1 MSTTLNNILGVGN
14 KPVAPNTP
22 PGIDSSLPGAA
33 GTQPRQSTT
42 DTPPAKPEAP
52 TPQEVSAALKEATPQ
67 VTDVEKTPIEVKEP
81 KQPVYHGKVVKEFG
95 DGIHAFM
102 EDGTI
107 RTSGF
112 AGYTYSD
119 PEKVRMSN
127 VDLFRLL
134 NPYKPPTQ
142 EELEKERKKQKR
154 EQIFAAIGDGIS
166 ALSNLFFTTQYAPNM
181 YSGRNTASQRTKER
195 WDRLAADR
203 NANMTAYING
213 LMRAR
218 QADDAYN
225 DNERKWARQLG
236 LDKIKQERDKEA
248 DARAEAKEQRDQEM
262 HDLNK
267 QLRNNQITQAEYE
280 AKKAEVEARYAPQ
293 LEESKIGRNRAAAGA
308 SNASASASRARA
320 RYYDNGGSSGNRYYG
335 EFQGKTYKTQADYEK
350 AVLDAARD
358 AGVDIYDTEV
368 TERNF
373 KGEPRKQRR
382 VKRSI
387 AAIAAEVDEKTNQF
401 NVEDYRRGGGKG
413 SENSAPPLN

>member
-1 MSTTLNNILGVGN
+1 MSTTLNNILGVSG
-14 KPVAPNTP
+14 KPAAPYTP

-33 GTQPRQSTT
+33 GAQPRQSTT
-42 DTPPAKPEAP
+42 GTPPAKPEAP
-52 TPQEVSAALKEATPQ
+52 TPQEASAALKEATPQ
-67 VTDVEKTPIEVKEP
+67 VTDVEKTQIEVKPQRVSYE
-81 KQPVYHGKVVKEFG
+81 E
-95 DGIHAFM
+95 M
-102 EDGTI
+102 
-107 RTSGF
+107 
-112 AGYTYSD
+112 
-119 PEKVRMSN
+119 
-127 VDLFRLL
+127 FRLL

-142 EELEKERKKQKR
+142 EELEKERKKQRR

-181 YSGRNTASQRTKER
+181 YRPVETQSEKTKKR
-195 WDRLAADR
+195 WDKLTAER

-218 QADDAYN
+218 QADDTYN
-225 DNERKWARQLG
+225 DNERAWQRQLG
-236 LDKIKQERDKEA
+236 LDKIKQERDKAA
-248 DARAEAKEQRDQEM
+248 DARAEAKEKRDAEM

-293 LEESKIGRNRAAAGA
+293 LEQSKINRNKAAAGA

-335 EFQGKTYKTQADYEK
+335 EFQGKKYKTQADYEK

-368 TERNF
+368 TEKNY

-401 NVEDYRRGGGKG
+401 NVDDYRRGGGTG
-413 SENSAPPLN
+413 NGNSAPPLN

>member
-1 MSTTLNNILGVGN
+1 MSTTLNNILGVSG
-14 KPVAPNTP
+14 KSTAPYTP
-22 PGIDSSLPGAA
+22 PGIDSSLPGAT
-33 GTQPRQSTT
+33 GTQTRQSTT
-42 DTPPAKPEAP
+42 GTPPAKPEAP
-52 TPQEVSAALKEATPQ
+52 TPQEASAALKEATPQ
-67 VTDVEKTPIEVKEP
+67 VTDVEKTQIEVKPQRVSYE
-81 KQPVYHGKVVKEFG
+81 E
-95 DGIHAFM
+95 M
-102 EDGTI
+102 
-107 RTSGF
+107 
-112 AGYTYSD
+112 
-119 PEKVRMSN
+119 
-127 VDLFRLL
+127 FRLL

-142 EELEKERKKQKR
+142 EELEKERKKQRR

-181 YSGRNTASQRTKER
+181 YRPVETQSEKTKKR
-195 WDRLAADR
+195 WDKLTAER

-218 QADDAYN
+218 QADDTYN
-225 DNERKWARQLG
+225 DNERAWQRQLG
-236 LDKIKQERDKEA
+236 LDKIKQERDKAA
-248 DARAEAKEQRDQEM
+248 DARAEAKEKRDAEM

-293 LEESKIGRNRAAAGA
+293 LEQSKINRNKAAAGA

-335 EFQGKTYKTQADYEK
+335 EFQGKKYKTQADYEK

-368 TERNF
+368 TERNY

-401 NVEDYRRGGGKG
+401 NVDDYRRGGGTG
-413 SENSAPPLN
+413 NSNSAPPLN

>member
-1 MSTTLNNILGVGN
+1 MSTTLNNILGVSG
-14 KPVAPNTP
+14 KPTAPYTP

-52 TPQEVSAALKEATPQ
+52 TPQEASAALKEATPQ
-67 VTDVEKTPIEVKEP
+67 VTDVEKTPIEVKPQRVSYE
-81 KQPVYHGKVVKEFG
+81 E
-95 DGIHAFM
+95 M
-102 EDGTI
+102 
-107 RTSGF
+107 
-112 AGYTYSD
+112 
-119 PEKVRMSN
+119 
-127 VDLFRLL
+127 FRLL

-142 EELEKERKKQKR
+142 EELEKERKKQRR

-181 YSGRNTASQRTKER
+181 YRPTETQSEKTRKR
-195 WDRLAADR
+195 WDKLTAER

-218 QADDAYN
+218 QADDTYN
-225 DNERKWARQLG
+225 DNERAWQRQLG
-236 LDKIKQERDKEA
+236 LDKIKQERDKAA
-248 DARAEAKEQRDQEM
+248 DARAEAKEKRDAEM

-293 LEESKIGRNRAAAGA
+293 LEQSKINRNKAAAGA

-335 EFQGKTYKTQADYEK
+335 EFQGKKYKTQADYEK

-368 TERNF
+368 TERNY

-401 NVEDYRRGGGKG
+401 NVDDYRRGGGTG
-413 SENSAPPLN
+413 NSNSAPPLN

>member
-1 MSTTLNNILGVGN
+1 MPMSITLNNILGVSG
-14 KPVAPNTP
+14 KPTAPYTP

-42 DTPPAKPEAP
+42 GTPPAKPEAL
-52 TPQEVSAALKEATPQ
+52 TPQEASAALKEATPQ
-67 VTDVEKTPIEVKEP
+67 ETDVEKTQIEVKPQRVSYE
-81 KQPVYHGKVVKEFG
+81 E
-95 DGIHAFM
+95 M
-102 EDGTI
+102 
-107 RTSGF
+107 
-112 AGYTYSD
+112 
-119 PEKVRMSN
+119 
-127 VDLFRLL
+127 FRLL

-142 EELEKERKKQKR
+142 EELEKERKKQRR

-181 YSGRNTASQRTKER
+181 YRPSETQSEKTRKR
-195 WDRLAADR
+195 WDKLTAER

-225 DNERKWARQLG
+225 DNERAWQRQLG
-236 LDKIKQERDKEA
+236 LDKIKQERDKAA
-248 DARAEAKEQRDQEM
+248 DARAEAKEKRDAEM

-401 NVEDYRRGGGKG
+401 NIENYKRGGGTG

>member
-1 MSTTLNNILGVGN
+1 MSTTLNNILGVSG
-14 KPVAPNTP
+14 KPTAPYTP

-42 DTPPAKPEAP
+42 GTPPAKPEPP
-52 TPQEVSAALKEATPQ
+52 TPQETSAALQQATPQ
-67 VTDVEKTPIEVKEP
+67 VTDVEKTPIEVKPQRVSYE
-81 KQPVYHGKVVKEFG
+81 E
-95 DGIHAFM
+95 M
-102 EDGTI
+102 
-107 RTSGF
+107 
-112 AGYTYSD
+112 
-119 PEKVRMSN
+119 
-127 VDLFRLL
+127 FRLL

-142 EELEKERKKQKR
+142 EELEKERKKQRR

-181 YSGRNTASQRTKER
+181 YRPVETQSEKTKKR
-195 WDRLAADR
+195 WDKLAAER

-218 QADDAYN
+218 QADDTYN
-225 DNERKWARQLG
+225 DNERAWQRQLG
-236 LDKIKQERDKEA
+236 LDKIKQERDKAA
-248 DARAEAKEQRDQEM
+248 DARAEAKEKRDAEM

-293 LEESKIGRNRAAAGA
+293 LEQSKINRNKAAAGA

-335 EFQGKTYKTQADYEK
+335 EFQGKKYKTQADYEK

-368 TERNF
+368 TERNY

-401 NVEDYRRGGGKG
+401 NVEDYRRGGGTG
-413 SENSAPPLN
+413 NGNSAPPLN

>member
-1 MSTTLNNILGVGN
+1 MSTTLNNILGVSG
-14 KPVAPNTP
+14 KPAAPYTP

-33 GTQPRQSTT
+33 GAQPRQSTT
-42 DTPPAKPEAP
+42 GTPPAQPEPP
-52 TPQEVSAALKEATPQ
+52 TPKEASAALQQATPQ
-67 VTDVEKTPIEVKEP
+67 VTDVEKTPIEVKPQRVSYE
-81 KQPVYHGKVVKEFG
+81 E
-95 DGIHAFM
+95 M
-102 EDGTI
+102 
-107 RTSGF
+107 
-112 AGYTYSD
+112 
-119 PEKVRMSN
+119 
-127 VDLFRLL
+127 FRLL

-142 EELEKERKKQKR
+142 EELEKERKKQRR

-166 ALSNLFFTTQYAPNM
+166 ALSNLYFTTQYAPNM
-181 YSGRNTASQRTKER
+181 YSGRNTASQRVKDR
-195 WDRLAADR
+195 WDKLAADR

-218 QADDAYN
+218 QADDAYD
-225 DNERKWARQLG
+225 DNERQWARQLG
-236 LDKIKQERDKEA
+236 LDKIKQQRDKAA
-248 DARAEAKEQRDQEM
+248 DARAEAKEKRDAEM

-267 QLRNNQITQAEYE
+267 QLRNNQITQSEYE

-293 LEESKIGRNRAAAGA
+293 LEQSKINRNKAAAGA

-335 EFQGKTYKTQADYEK
+335 EFQGKKYKTQADYEK

-368 TERNF
+368 TERNY

-401 NVEDYRRGGGKG
+401 NVEDYRRGGGTG
-413 SENSAPPLN
+413 NGNSAPPLN

>member
-1 MSTTLNNILGVGN
+1 MSITLNNILGGSADVKKDNAEAAYTGKSDERKEVPQKQAN
-14 KPVAPNTP
+14 ATAAPHVDWGT
-22 PGIDSSLPGAA
+22 GRVTDA
-33 GTQPRQSTT
+33 GGRDAMARPESVPLQPQEGTAGQS
-42 DTPPAKPEAP
+42 P
-52 TPQEVSAALKEATPQ
+52 TPQV
-67 VTDVEKTPIEVKEP
+67 
-81 KQPVYHGKVVKEFG
+81 QPS
-95 DGIHAFM
+95 
-102 EDGTI
+102 
-107 RTSGF
+107 RRL
-112 AGYTYSD
+112 TY
-119 PEKVRMSN
+119 EEM
-127 VDLFRLL
+127 FRQL
-134 NPYKPPTQ
+134 NPYKPPTP
-142 EELEKERKKQKR
+142 EELEKERKKQRR

-166 ALSNLFFTTQYAPNM
+166 ALSNLYFTTQYAPNM
-181 YSGRNTASQRTKER
+181 YSGRNTASQRVKDR
-195 WDRLAADR
+195 WDKLAADR

>member
-1 MSTTLNNILGVGN
+1 MSTTLNNILGVSG
-14 KPVAPNTP
+14 KPTAPYTP
-22 PGIDSSLPGAA
+22 PGIDSSLPGAT
-33 GTQPRQSTT
+33 GTQTRQSTT
-42 DTPPAKPEAP
+42 GTPPAKPEAP
-52 TPQEVSAALKEATPQ
+52 TPQEASAALKEATPQ
-67 VTDVEKTPIEVKEP
+67 VTDVEKTQIEVKPQRVSYE
-81 KQPVYHGKVVKEFG
+81 E
-95 DGIHAFM
+95 M
-102 EDGTI
+102 
-107 RTSGF
+107 
-112 AGYTYSD
+112 
-119 PEKVRMSN
+119 
-127 VDLFRLL
+127 FRLL

-142 EELEKERKKQKR
+142 EELEKERKKQRR

-181 YSGRNTASQRTKER
+181 YRPVETQSEKTKKRWGKLTAE
-195 WDRLAADR
+195 R

-218 QADDAYN
+218 QADDTYN
-225 DNERKWARQLG
+225 DNERAWQRQLG
-236 LDKIKQERDKEA
+236 LDKIKQERDKAA
-248 DARAEAKEQRDQEM
+248 DARAEAKEKRDAEM

-293 LEESKIGRNRAAAGA
+293 LEQSKINRNKAAAGA

-335 EFQGKTYKTQADYEK
+335 EFQGKKYKTQADYEK

-368 TERNF
+368 TERNY

-401 NVEDYRRGGGKG
+401 NVDDYRRGGGTG
-413 SENSAPPLN
+413 NSNSAPPLN

>member
-1 MSTTLNNILGVGN
+1 MSTTLNNILGVSG
-14 KPVAPNTP
+14 KPTAPYTP
-22 PGIDSSLPGAA
+22 PGIDSSMPGAT
-33 GTQPRQSTT
+33 GTQTRQSTT
-42 DTPPAKPEAP
+42 GTPPAKPEAP
-52 TPQEVSAALKEATPQ
+52 TPQEASAALKEATPQ
-67 VTDVEKTPIEVKEP
+67 VTDVEKTQIEVKPQRVSYE
-81 KQPVYHGKVVKEFG
+81 E
-95 DGIHAFM
+95 M
-102 EDGTI
+102 
-107 RTSGF
+107 
-112 AGYTYSD
+112 
-119 PEKVRMSN
+119 
-127 VDLFRLL
+127 FRLL

-142 EELEKERKKQKR
+142 EELEKERKKQRR

-181 YSGRNTASQRTKER
+181 YRPVETQSEKTKKR
-195 WDRLAADR
+195 WDKLTAER

-218 QADDAYN
+218 QADDTYN
-225 DNERKWARQLG
+225 DNERAWQRQLG
-236 LDKIKQERDKEA
+236 LDKIKQERDKAA
-248 DARAEAKEQRDQEM
+248 DARAEAKEKRDAEM

-293 LEESKIGRNRAAAGA
+293 LEQSKINRNKAAAGA

-335 EFQGKTYKTQADYEK
+335 EFQGKKYKTQADYEK

-368 TERNF
+368 TERNY

-401 NVEDYRRGGGKG
+401 NVDDYRRGGGTG
-413 SENSAPPLN
+413 NSNSAPPLN

>member
-1 MSTTLNNILGVGN
+1 MSTTLNNILGVSG
-14 KPVAPNTP
+14 KPTAPYTP

-52 TPQEVSAALKEATPQ
+52 TPQEASAALKEATPQ
-67 VTDVEKTPIEVKEP
+67 VTDVEKTQIEVKPQQVSYE
-81 KQPVYHGKVVKEFG
+81 E
-95 DGIHAFM
+95 M
-102 EDGTI
+102 
-107 RTSGF
+107 
-112 AGYTYSD
+112 
-119 PEKVRMSN
+119 
-127 VDLFRLL
+127 FRLL

-142 EELEKERKKQKR
+142 EELEKERKKQRR

-181 YSGRNTASQRTKER
+181 YRPAETQSEKTRKR
-195 WDRLAADR
+195 WDKLAAER

-225 DNERKWARQLG
+225 DNERAWQRQLG
-236 LDKIKQERDKEA
+236 LDKIKQERDKAA
-248 DARAEAKEQRDQEM
+248 DARAEAKEKRDQEM

-293 LEESKIGRNRAAAGA
+293 LEQSKINRNKAAAGA

-368 TERNF
+368 TERNY

>member
-1 MSTTLNNILGVGN
+1 MATTLENILGGGN
-14 KPVAPNTP
+14 KPVSPHTP
-22 PGIDSSLPGAA
+22 PGFAPGMQGAA
-33 GTQPRQSTT
+33 
-42 DTPPAKPEAP
+42 
-52 TPQEVSAALKEATPQ
+52 ATPQ
-67 VTDVEKTPIEVKEP
+67 QGGQAQNNATAQKPQTDTTAQDKSTKRDGIKAASISALIPKEELHVPDGAIP
-81 KQPVYHGKVVKEFG
+81 KQPQQPKRLSYEE
-95 DGIHAFM
+95 M
-102 EDGTI
+102 
-107 RTSGF
+107 
-112 AGYTYSD
+112 
-119 PEKVRMSN
+119 
-127 VDLFRLL
+127 FRQL

-142 EELEKERKKQKR
+142 EELEKERKKQRR

-166 ALSNLFFTTQYAPNM
+166 ALSNLYFTTQYAPNM
-181 YSGRNTASQRTKER
+181 YSGRNTASQRVKDR
-195 WDRLAADR
+195 WDKLAADR

-218 QADDAYN
+218 QADDAY
-225 DNERKWARQLG
+225 DYNERQWARQLG
-236 LDKIKQERDKEA
+236 LDKIKQERDKAA
-248 DARAEAKEQRDQEM
+248 DARAEAKEKRDAEM

-401 NVEDYRRGGGKG
+401 NVEDYKRGGGTG

>member
-33 GTQPRQSTT
+33 PVKQQQGTGE
-42 DTPPAKPEAP
+42 TP
-52 TPQEVSAALKEATPQ
+52 AANGGMEISREEATGISPVQAMPEQKKPQ
-67 VTDVEKTPIEVKEP
+67 PAEPKEP
-81 KQPVYHGKVVKEFG
+81 K
-95 DGIHAFM
+95 
-102 EDGTI
+102 
-107 RTSGF
+107 
-112 AGYTYSD
+112 
-119 PEKVRMSN
+119 RMSYE
-127 VDLFRLL
+127 DMFRKL

-195 WDRLAADR
+195 WDRLAAER

-218 QADDAYN
+218 QVDDAYN
-225 DNERKWARQLG
+225 DNERAWARQLG
-236 LDKIKQERDKEA
+236 IDKVKEERDKAA
-248 DARAEAKEQRDQEM
+248 DARAEAKEQRDAEM

-387 AAIAAEVDEKTNQF
+387 AAIAAEVDEKANQF
-401 NVEDYRRGGGKG
+401 NVEDYRRGGTKG
-413 SENSAPPLN
+413 NNSAPPLN

>member
-1 MSTTLNNILGVGN
+1 MSTTLNNILGVSG
-14 KPVAPNTP
+14 KPTAPYTP
-22 PGIDSSLPGAA
+22 PGIDSSLPVAP
-33 GTQPRQSTT
+33 GTQTRQSTT
-42 DTPPAKPEAP
+42 GTPPAKPEAP
-52 TPQEVSAALKEATPQ
+52 TPQEASAALKEATPQ
-67 VTDVEKTPIEVKEP
+67 VTDVEKTQIEVKPQRVSYE
-81 KQPVYHGKVVKEFG
+81 E
-95 DGIHAFM
+95 M
-102 EDGTI
+102 
-107 RTSGF
+107 
-112 AGYTYSD
+112 
-119 PEKVRMSN
+119 
-127 VDLFRLL
+127 FRLL

-142 EELEKERKKQKR
+142 EELEKERKKQRR

-181 YSGRNTASQRTKER
+181 YRPVETQSEKTKKR
-195 WDRLAADR
+195 WDKLTAER

-218 QADDAYN
+218 QADDTYN
-225 DNERKWARQLG
+225 DNERAWQRQLG
-236 LDKIKQERDKEA
+236 LDKIKQERDKAA
-248 DARAEAKEQRDQEM
+248 DARAEAKEKRDAEM

-293 LEESKIGRNRAAAGA
+293 LEQSKINRNKAAAGA

-335 EFQGKTYKTQADYEK
+335 EFQGKKYKTQADYEK

-368 TERNF
+368 TERNY

-401 NVEDYRRGGGKG
+401 NVDDYRRGGGTG
-413 SENSAPPLN
+413 NSNSAPPLN